1 MQKNAHQRQKVN
13 KVKCLKGQEDD
24 KERVKEGHLG
34 TVLKHIFLILHTY
47 CAFISICNFFLAI
60 LTLFWTFLR
69 TIRLSTIKSRSN
81 GFQGTYISNLFRLN
95 SVIANMG
102 SKKKQVEGTL
112 NLHLL

>member
-24 KERVKEGHLG
+24 KERVK
-34 TVLKHIFLILHTY
+34 V
-47 CAFISICNFFLAI
+47 FLAI
-60 LTLFWTFLR
+60 LTMFWTFLR